1 MEMRKVTIKEKADL
15 ITELHS
21 YKVIAE
27 MNDYY
32 FKLVKAKRDFVWHRH
47 PETDEVFVGI
57 QGKFK
62 LATRDGEFVIEEGDM
77 IVVPK
82 GVEHKPIC
90 EEECCVMLIEPKETI
105 NTGSAGGALTAT
117 RLEWI

>member
-1 MEMRKVTIKEKADL
+1 MEIKKINIQEKSNL

-21 YKVIAE
+21 YKIIAR

-32 FKLVKAKRDFVWHRH
+32 FKLVKAKRDFVWHQH
-47 PETDEVFVGI
+47 PETDEVFFGI
-57 QGKFK
+57 EGSFK
-62 LATRDGEFVIEEGDM
+62 LATREKVFEINEGEM

-105 NTGSAGGALTAT
+105 NTGNAGGSLTDGN
-117 RLEWI
+117 LEWI